1 MSNFTTPSFALT
13 DIHQSF
19 AQAGAAL
26 HVLRGATL
34 SIAAG
39 EVVALLGPSG
49 SGKSALL
56 HIAGLLEKPSGG
68 LVQING
74 MAVDFDSDKA
84 RTALRRQHI
93 GFIYQF
99 HNLLPE
105 FNALENVAM
114 PARLAG
120 QGQAEALEAARA
132 LLAQL
137 GLADRLSH
145 LPAQL
150 SGGEQQRVAVARALI
165 NRPQIILAD
174 EPTGSLDGA
183 AGTQV
188 ASLMVAMARAQ
199 NSSILLAT
207 HDVELAEKH
216 ADRILRMSD
225 GMVVETPPK
234 TS

>member
-1 MSNFTTPSFALT
+1 MNNPAMTSFALR

-19 AQAGAAL
+19 AQAGAPL
-26 HVLRGATL
+26 HVLRGAAL
-34 SIAAG
+34 NIGAG

-56 HIAGLLEKPSGG
+56 HIAGLWETPSSGT
-68 LVQING
+68 VHING
-74 MAVDFDSDKA
+74 TAVDLQSDTT

-105 FNALENVAM
+105 FSALENVAM

-120 QGQAEALEAARA
+120 RPREEAMAAA
-132 LLAQL
+132 QTLLTDL
-137 GLADRLSH
+137 GLGARLSH

-183 AGTQV
+183 AGAQV
-188 ASLMVAMARAQ
+188 AALLVEMAQAQ
-199 NSSILLAT
+199 NSSVLLAT
-207 HDVELAEKH
+207 HDIELAENH
-216 ADRILRMSD
+216 ADRIVRMHD
-225 GMVVETPPK
+225 GVVVETAANP
-234 TS
+234 S